1 MMCNVSIFPY
11 CKHDITIIIMS
22 VIIMISS
29 EIIVKIQLCSYN
41 TDPVYTLQTVVKGN
55 VMKQQYQVQFLLSKV
70 DIVVSC
76 GVQGNQRLP

>member
-1 MMCNVSIFPY
+1 
-11 CKHDITIIIMS
+11 
-22 VIIMISS
+22 MISS
-29 EIIVKIQLCSYN
+29 EIIVEIQLCSYN